1 MLNRENKT
9 AITRKGMVSNRLN
22 KFSIRKYTVG
32 TASILVGTT
41 LIFGLGNQEAKA
53 AESTNKELNEATTS
67 ASDNQS
73 SGKVDMQQLNQED
86 NTKNDNQKE
95 MVSSQGNETTSN
107 GNKSIEKESVQS
119 TTGNKVEVST
129 AKSDEQ
135 ASPKSTNEDLNTK
148 QTISNQEA
156 LQPDLQ
162 ENKSVVNAQPTN
174 EENKKVDA
182 KTESTTL
189 NVKSDAIKSNA
200 ETLVDNNSNSNNEN
214 NADIILPKSTAP
226 KRLNTRMRMAAI
238 QPNSTDSKNVN
249 DLITSNTTLTV
260 VDADNSKTIVPA
272 QDYLSLKSQITVDD
286 KVKSGDYFT
295 IKYSDTVQVYGLNP
309 EDIKNIGDIKD
320 PNNGE
325 TIATAKHDTANNLIT
340 YTFTDYVDRFNS
352 VKMGINY
359 SIYMDADTIP
369 VDKKDVPFSVTIGN
383 QITTTT
389 ADITYPAYKE
399 ADNNSIGSAFTE
411 TVSHVGNVED
421 PGYYNQVV
429 YVNPM
434 DKDLKGAKLKVE
446 AYHPKYPTN
455 IGQINQNVTNIKIYR
470 VPEGYTLNKGYDVN
484 TNDLVDVTDEFK
496 NKMTYGSNQSV
507 NLDFGDITSAYV
519 VMVNTKF
526 QYTNSESPTLV
537 QMATLS
543 STGNKSVSTGNALGF
558 TNNQSGG
565 AGQEVY
571 KIGNYVWEDTNKN
584 GVQELGEKGVGNVTV
599 TVFDNNTNTKVGEAV
614 TKEDGSYLI
623 PNLPNGDYRVEFSNL
638 PKGYEV
644 TPSKQGNN
652 EELDSNGLSSVIT
665 VNGKDNL
672 SADLGIYKPKYNLG
686 DYVWEDTNK
695 NGIQDQDEKGI
706 SGVTVT
712 LKDEN
717 GNVLKTVTT
726 DADGKYKFTDLDN
739 GNYKVEFTT
748 PEGYTPTTVTSGSDI
763 EKDSNGL
770 TTTGVINGAD
780 NMTLD
785 SGFYKTP
792 KYNLGNYVWEDTNKD
807 GKQDSTEKGISGVTV
822 TLKNENG
829 EVLQTTK
836 TDKDGKYQ
844 FTGLENGTYKVEFE
858 TPSGYTPTQV
868 GSGTDEGIDSNGT
881 STTGV
886 IKDKDN
892 DTIDS
897 GFYKPTYNLGDY
909 VWEDTNKN
917 GVQDKDE
924 KGISGVTVTLKD
936 ENDKVLKTVTTDENG
951 KYQFTDLNNGTYKVE
966 FETPSGYT
974 PTSVTSGNDTE
985 KDSNGLTTTGV
996 IKDADNMTLDSGF
1009 YKTPKY
1015 SLGDYVWYDSNK
1027 DGKQDSTEKG
1037 IKDVKVTL
1045 LNEKGEVIGTTK
1057 TDENGKY
1064 RFDNLDSGKYKVIF
1078 EKSAGYLP
1086 TKVNGTTDGEKD
1098 SNGSSVTVKI
1108 NGKDDMSL
1116 DTGFYKEPKYNLGD
1130 YVWEDTNKDG
1140 IQDANEPGIKDVKV
1154 TLKDSTGK
1162 VIGTTTTDASGKYKF
1177 TDLDNGNYTVEF
1189 ETPAGYTPTVKNT
1202 TAEDKDSNGLTT
1214 TGVIKDADNMTLDS
1228 GFYKTPKYS
1237 LGDYVW
1243 YDSNKDG

>member
-73 SGKVDMQQLNQED
+73 SDKVDMQQLNQED

-162 ENKSVVNAQPTN
+162 ENKSVVNVQPTN

-189 NVKSDAIKSNA
+189 NVKSDAIKSND

-226 KRLNTRMRMAAI
+226 KRLNTRMRIAAV
-238 QPNSTDSKNVN
+238 QPSSTEAKNVN

-260 VDADNSKTIVPA
+260 VDADKNNKIVPA
-272 QDYLSLKSQITVDD
+272 QDYLALKSQITVDD

-352 VKMGINY
+352 VQMGINY

-369 VDKKDVPFSVTIGN
+369 VSKNDVEFNVTIGN
-383 QITTTT
+383 TTTKTT
-389 ADITYPAYKE
+389 ANIQYPDYVSR
-399 ADNNSIGSAFTE
+399 DNNSIGSAFTE
-411 TVSHVGNVED
+411 TVSHAGNAED
-421 PGYYNQVV
+421 PGYYIQTV
-429 YVNPM
+429 YVNPSE
-434 DKDLKGAKLKVE
+434 KSLTNAKLKVE
-446 AYHPKYPTN
+446 AYHKDYPDN
-455 IGQINQNVTNIKIYR
+455 VGQINKNVTKIKIYQAPKDY
-470 VPEGYTLNKGYDVN
+470 VLNKGYDVN
-484 TNDLVDVTDEFK
+484 TNQLIDVTEQFK
-496 NKMTYGSNQSV
+496 DKITYGTNDSV
-507 NLDFGDITSAYV
+507 NVDFGSINNSYV
-519 VMVNTKF
+519 VMVDTKF
-526 QYTNSESPTLV
+526 EYTTSESPTLV
-537 QMATLS
+537 QMATLTS
-543 STGNKSVSTGNALGF
+543 DGNRSVSTGNALGF

-584 GVQELGEKGVGNVTV
+584 GIQELGEVGVKGVTV
-599 TVFDNNTNTKVGEAV
+599 VAYDNKTNKEVGRTITDE
-614 TKEDGSYLI
+614 KGGYLI

-638 PKGYEV
+638 PQGYEV

-652 EELDSNGLSSVIT
+652 EELDSNGVSSVIT

-712 LKDEN
+712 LKDES

-1078 EKSAGYLP
+1078 EK
-1086 TKVNGTTDGEKD
+1086 
-1098 SNGSSVTVKI
+1098 
-1108 NGKDDMSL
+1108 
-1116 DTGFYKEPKYNLGD
+1116 
-1130 YVWEDTNKDG
+1130 
-1140 IQDANEPGIKDVKV
+1140 
-1154 TLKDSTGK
+1154 
-1162 VIGTTTTDASGKYKF
+1162 
-1177 TDLDNGNYTVEF
+1177 
-1189 ETPAGYTPTVKNT
+1189 PAG
-1202 TAEDKDSNGLTT
+1202 LTQ
-1214 TGVIKDADNMTLDS
+1214 
-1228 GFYKTPKYS
+1228 
-1237 LGDYVW
+1237 
-1243 YDSNKDG
+1243 

>member
-73 SGKVDMQQLNQED
+73 SDKVDMQQLNQED

-226 KRLNTRMRMAAI
+226 KRLNTRMRIAAV
-238 QPNSTDSKNVN
+238 QPSSTEAKNVN

-260 VDADNSKTIVPA
+260 VDADKNNKIVPA
-272 QDYLSLKSQITVDD
+272 QDYLELKSQIKVDD

-352 VKMGINY
+352 VQMGINY

-369 VDKKDVPFSVTIGN
+369 VSKNDVEFNVTIGN
-383 QITTTT
+383 TTTKTT
-389 ADITYPAYKE
+389 ANIQYPDYVVNEK
-399 ADNNSIGSAFTE
+399 NSIGSAFTE
-411 TVSHVGNVED
+411 TVSHVGNKEN
-421 PGYYNQVV
+421 PGYYKQTI
-429 YVNPM
+429 YINPSENS
-434 DKDLKGAKLKVE
+434 LTNAKLKVQ
-446 AYHPKYPTN
+446 AYHSSYPNN
-455 IGQINQNVTNIKIYR
+455 IGQINKEVTDIKIYQ
-470 VPEGYTLNKGYDVN
+470 VPKGYTLNKGYDVN
-484 TNDLVDVTDEFK
+484 TKELTDVTNQYLQK
-496 NKMTYGSNQSV
+496 ITYGDNNSAV
-507 NLDFGDITSAYV
+507 IDFGNADSAYV

-526 QYTNSESPTLV
+526 QYTTSESPTLV
-537 QMATLS
+537 QMVTLS
-543 STGNKSVSTGNALGF
+543 SDNSKSASMGNALGF

-1078 EKSAGYLP
+1078 EKPAGL
-1086 TKVNGTTDGEKD
+1086 TQTGTNTTEDDKDADGGEVDVTITDH
-1098 SNGSSVTVKI
+1098 
-1108 NGKDDMSL
+1108 DD
-1116 DTGFYKEPKYNLGD
+1116 
-1130 YVWEDTNKDG
+1130 
-1140 IQDANEPGIKDVKV
+1140 
-1154 TLKDSTGK
+1154 
-1162 VIGTTTTDASGKYKF
+1162 F
-1177 TDLDNGNYTVEF
+1177 TLDNGYF
-1189 ETPAGYTPTVKNT
+1189 E
-1202 TAEDKDSNGLTT
+1202 EDTS
-1214 TGVIKDADNMTLDS
+1214 
-1228 GFYKTPKYS
+1228 
-1237 LGDYVW
+1237 
-1243 YDSNKDG
+1243 

>member
-73 SGKVDMQQLNQED
+73 SDKVDMQQLNQED

-107 GNKSIEKESVQS
+107 GNKLIEKESVQS

-162 ENKSVVNAQPTN
+162 ENKSVVNVQPTN

-249 DLITSNTTLTV
+249 NLITSTTTLTV
-260 VDADNSKTIVPA
+260 VDADKNNKIVPA
-272 QDYLSLKSQITVDD
+272 QDYLTLKSQIKVDD

-352 VKMGINY
+352 VQMGINY

-369 VDKKDVPFSVTIGN
+369 VSKNDVEFNVTIGN
-383 QITTTT
+383 TTTKTT
-389 ADITYPAYKE
+389 ANIQYPDYVSR
-399 ADNNSIGSAFTE
+399 DNNSIGSAFTE
-411 TVSHVGNVED
+411 TVSHAGNAED
-421 PGYYNQVV
+421 PGYYIQTV
-429 YVNPM
+429 YVNPSE
-434 DKDLKGAKLKVE
+434 KTLTNAKLKVE
-446 AYHPKYPTN
+446 AYHKDYPDN
-455 IGQINQNVTNIKIYR
+455 VGQINKNVTKIKIYQAPKDY
-470 VPEGYTLNKGYDVN
+470 VLNKGYDVN
-484 TNDLVDVTDEFK
+484 TNQLIDVTEQFK
-496 NKMTYGSNQSV
+496 DKITYGTNDSV
-507 NLDFGDITSAYV
+507 NVDFGSINNSYV
-519 VMVNTKF
+519 VMVDTKF
-526 QYTNSESPTLV
+526 EFTTSESPTLV
-537 QMATLS
+537 QMATLTS
-543 STGNKSVSTGNALGF
+543 DGNRSVSTGNALGF

-748 PEGYTPTTVTSGSDI
+748 PEGYTPNTVTSGSDI

-1045 LNEKGEVIGTTK
+1045 LNEKGEVIGT
-1057 TDENGKY
+1057 
-1064 RFDNLDSGKYKVIF
+1064 
-1078 EKSAGYLP
+1078 
-1086 TKVNGTTDGEKD
+1086 
-1098 SNGSSVTVKI
+1098 
-1108 NGKDDMSL
+1108 
-1116 DTGFYKEPKYNLGD
+1116 
-1130 YVWEDTNKDG
+1130 
-1140 IQDANEPGIKDVKV
+1140 
-1154 TLKDSTGK
+1154 
-1162 VIGTTTTDASGKYKF
+1162 
-1177 TDLDNGNYTVEF
+1177 
-1189 ETPAGYTPTVKNT
+1189 
-1202 TAEDKDSNGLTT
+1202 
-1214 TGVIKDADNMTLDS
+1214 
-1228 GFYKTPKYS
+1228 
-1237 LGDYVW
+1237 
-1243 YDSNKDG
+1243 

>member
-73 SGKVDMQQLNQED
+73 SDKVDMQQLNQEV

-119 TTGNKVEVST
+119 ITGNKVEVST

-162 ENKSVVNAQPTN
+162 ENKSVVNVQPTN

-189 NVKSDAIKSNA
+189 NVKSDAIKSSA
-200 ETLVDNNSNSNNEN
+200 ETLVDNNGNSNNEN

-238 QPNSTDSKNVN
+238 QPTSTDSKNVN

-260 VDADNSKTIVPA
+260 VDADKNNKIVPA
-272 QDYLSLKSQITVDD
+272 QDYLALKSQMTVDD

-325 TIATAKHDTANNLIT
+325 TIATAKHDTVNNLIT

-352 VKMGINY
+352 VQMGINY

-369 VDKKDVPFSVTIGN
+369 VSKNDVEFNVTIGN
-383 QITTTT
+383 TTTKTT
-389 ADITYPAYKE
+389 ANIQYSDYVVNEK
-399 ADNNSIGSAFTE
+399 NSIGSAFTE
-411 TVSHVGNVED
+411 TVSHVGNKEN
-421 PGYYNQVV
+421 PGYYKQTI
-429 YVNPM
+429 YVNPSENS
-434 DKDLKGAKLKVE
+434 LTNAKLKVQ
-446 AYHPKYPTN
+446 AYHSSYPNN
-455 IGQINQNVTNIKIYR
+455 IGQINKEVTDIKIYQ
-470 VPEGYTLNKGYDVN
+470 VPKGYTLNKGYDVN
-484 TNDLVDVTDEFK
+484 TKELTDVTNQYLQK
-496 NKMTYGSNQSV
+496 ITYGDNNSAV
-507 NLDFGDITSAYV
+507 IDFGNADSAYV

-526 QYTNSESPTLV
+526 QYTTSESPTLV
-537 QMATLS
+537 QMVTLS
-543 STGNKSVSTGNALGF
+543 SDNSKSASMGNALGF

-638 PKGYEV
+638 PQGYEV

-652 EELDSNGLSSVIT
+652 EELDSNGVSSVIT

-712 LKDEN
+712 LKDES

-739 GNYKVEFTT
+739 GNYKVEFIT

-858 TPSGYTPTQV
+858 TPAGYTPTQV

-936 ENDKVLKTVTTDENG
+936 ENDKVLQTVTTDENG
-951 KYQFTDLNNGTYKVE
+951 KYQFTDLKNGTYKVE

-1037 IKDVKVTL
+1037 IKDVTVTL

-1078 EKSAGYLP
+1078 EK
-1086 TKVNGTTDGEKD
+1086 
-1098 SNGSSVTVKI
+1098 
-1108 NGKDDMSL
+1108 
-1116 DTGFYKEPKYNLGD
+1116 
-1130 YVWEDTNKDG
+1130 
-1140 IQDANEPGIKDVKV
+1140 
-1154 TLKDSTGK
+1154 
-1162 VIGTTTTDASGKYKF
+1162 
-1177 TDLDNGNYTVEF
+1177 
-1189 ETPAGYTPTVKNT
+1189 PAGLTQTGTNT
-1202 TAEDKDSNGLTT
+1202 TEDD
-1214 TGVIKDADNMTLDS
+1214 KDADGGEVDVT
-1228 GFYKTPKYS
+1228 
-1237 LGDYVW
+1237 
-1243 YDSNKDG
+1243 

>member
-73 SGKVDMQQLNQED
+73 SDKVDMQQLNQED

-107 GNKSIEKESVQS
+107 GNKLIEKESVQS

-162 ENKSVVNAQPTN
+162 ENKSVVNVQPTN

-189 NVKSDAIKSNA
+189 NVKSDAIKSND

-226 KRLNTRMRMAAI
+226 KRLNTRMRIAAV
-238 QPNSTDSKNVN
+238 QPSSTEAKNVN

-260 VDADNSKTIVPA
+260 VDADKNNKIVPA

-352 VKMGINY
+352 VQMGINY

-369 VDKKDVPFSVTIGN
+369 VSKNDVEFNVTIGN
-383 QITTTT
+383 TTTKTT
-389 ADITYPAYKE
+389 ANIQYPDYVVNEK
-399 ADNNSIGSAFTE
+399 NSIGSAFTE
-411 TVSHVGNVED
+411 TVSHVGNKEN
-421 PGYYNQVV
+421 PGYYKQTIC
-429 YVNPM
+429 VNPSENS
-434 DKDLKGAKLKVE
+434 LTNAKLKVQ
-446 AYHPKYPTN
+446 AYHSSYPNN
-455 IGQINQNVTNIKIYR
+455 IGQINKDVTDIKIYQ
-470 VPEGYTLNKGYDVN
+470 VPKGYTLNKGYDVN
-484 TNDLVDVTDEFK
+484 TKELTDVTNQYLQK
-496 NKMTYGSNQSV
+496 ITYGDNNSAV
-507 NLDFGDITSAYV
+507 IDFGNADSAYV
-519 VMVNTKF
+519 VIVNTKF

-1064 RFDNLDSGKYKVIF
+1064 CFDNLDSGK
-1078 EKSAGYLP
+1078 
-1086 TKVNGTTDGEKD
+1086 
-1098 SNGSSVTVKI
+1098 
-1108 NGKDDMSL
+1108 
-1116 DTGFYKEPKYNLGD
+1116 
-1130 YVWEDTNKDG
+1130 
-1140 IQDANEPGIKDVKV
+1140 
-1154 TLKDSTGK
+1154 
-1162 VIGTTTTDASGKYKF
+1162 
-1177 TDLDNGNYTVEF
+1177 
-1189 ETPAGYTPTVKNT
+1189 
-1202 TAEDKDSNGLTT
+1202 
-1214 TGVIKDADNMTLDS
+1214 
-1228 GFYKTPKYS
+1228 
-1237 LGDYVW
+1237 
-1243 YDSNKDG
+1243 

>member
-9 AITRKGMVSNRLN
+9 AMTRKGMVSNRLN

-53 AESTNKELNEATTS
+53 AESTNKELNETTTS

-73 SGKVDMQQLNQED
+73 NSKVDNQQLNQED

-95 MVSSQGNETTSN
+95 MESSQGTETTSN
-107 GNKSIEKESVQS
+107 DNKALSLENGSVQS

-135 ASPKSTNEDLNTK
+135 APPKSTNEDLNTK

-162 ENKSVVNAQPTN
+162 ENKSVVNVQPTN

-748 PEGYTPTTVTSGSDI
+748 PEGYTPTTATSGSDI

-1078 EKSAGYLP
+1078 EKPAGL
-1086 TKVNGTTDGEKD
+1086 TQTGTNTTEDDKDADGGEVDVTITDH
-1098 SNGSSVTVKI
+1098 
-1108 NGKDDMSL
+1108 DD
-1116 DTGFYKEPKYNLGD
+1116 
-1130 YVWEDTNKDG
+1130 
-1140 IQDANEPGIKDVKV
+1140 
-1154 TLKDSTGK
+1154 
-1162 VIGTTTTDASGKYKF
+1162 F
-1177 TDLDNGNYTVEF
+1177 TLDNGYYEE
-1189 ETPAGYTPTVKNT
+1189 ET
-1202 TAEDKDSNGLTT
+1202 S
-1214 TGVIKDADNMTLDS
+1214 
-1228 GFYKTPKYS
+1228 
-1237 LGDYVW
+1237 
-1243 YDSNKDG
+1243 

>member
-73 SGKVDMQQLNQED
+73 SDKVDMQQLNQED

-107 GNKSIEKESVQS
+107 GNKLIEKESVQS

-148 QTISNQEA
+148 QIISNQEA

-162 ENKSVVNAQPTN
+162 ENKSVVNVQPTN

-189 NVKSDAIKSNA
+189 NVKSDAIKSND

-226 KRLNTRMRMAAI
+226 KRLNTRMRIAAV
-238 QPNSTDSKNVN
+238 QPSSTEAKNVN

-260 VDADNSKTIVPA
+260 VDADKNNKIVPA

-352 VKMGINY
+352 VQMGINY

-369 VDKKDVPFSVTIGN
+369 VSKNDVEFNVTIGN
-383 QITTTT
+383 TTTKTT
-389 ADITYPAYKE
+389 ANIQYPDYVVNEK
-399 ADNNSIGSAFTE
+399 NSIGSAFTE
-411 TVSHVGNVED
+411 TVSHVGNKEN
-421 PGYYNQVV
+421 PGYYKQTI
-429 YVNPM
+429 YVNPSENS
-434 DKDLKGAKLKVE
+434 LTNAKLKVQ
-446 AYHPKYPTN
+446 AYHSSYPNN
-455 IGQINQNVTNIKIYR
+455 IGQINKDVTDIKIYQ
-470 VPEGYTLNKGYDVN
+470 VPKGYTLNKGYDVN
-484 TNDLVDVTDEFK
+484 TKELTDVTNQYLQK
-496 NKMTYGSNQSV
+496 ITYGDNNSAV
-507 NLDFGDITSAYV
+507 IDFGNADSAYV

-1009 YKTPKY
+1009 YK
-1015 SLGDYVWYDSNK
+1015 
-1027 DGKQDSTEKG
+1027 
-1037 IKDVKVTL
+1037 
-1045 LNEKGEVIGTTK
+1045 
-1057 TDENGKY
+1057 
-1064 RFDNLDSGKYKVIF
+1064 
-1078 EKSAGYLP
+1078 
-1086 TKVNGTTDGEKD
+1086 
-1098 SNGSSVTVKI
+1098 
-1108 NGKDDMSL
+1108 
-1116 DTGFYKEPKYNLGD
+1116 
-1130 YVWEDTNKDG
+1130 
-1140 IQDANEPGIKDVKV
+1140 
-1154 TLKDSTGK
+1154 
-1162 VIGTTTTDASGKYKF
+1162 
-1177 TDLDNGNYTVEF
+1177 
-1189 ETPAGYTPTVKNT
+1189 
-1202 TAEDKDSNGLTT
+1202 
-1214 TGVIKDADNMTLDS
+1214 
-1228 GFYKTPKYS
+1228 
-1237 LGDYVW
+1237 
-1243 YDSNKDG
+1243 

>member
-73 SGKVDMQQLNQED
+73 SDKVDMQQLNQED

-162 ENKSVVNAQPTN
+162 ENKSVVNVQPTN

-226 KRLNTRMRMAAI
+226 KRLNTRMRIAAV
-238 QPNSTDSKNVN
+238 QPSSTEAKNVN

-260 VDADNSKTIVPA
+260 VDADKNNKIVPA

-352 VKMGINY
+352 VQMGINY

-369 VDKKDVPFSVTIGN
+369 VSKNDVEFNVTIGN
-383 QITTTT
+383 TTTKTT
-389 ADITYPAYKE
+389 ANIQYPDYVVNEK
-399 ADNNSIGSAFTE
+399 NSIGSAFTE
-411 TVSHVGNVED
+411 TVSHVGNKEN
-421 PGYYNQVV
+421 PGYYKQTI
-429 YVNPM
+429 YVNPSENS
-434 DKDLKGAKLKVE
+434 LTNAKLKVQ
-446 AYHPKYPTN
+446 AYHSSYPNN
-455 IGQINQNVTNIKIYR
+455 IGQINKDVTDIKIYQ
-470 VPEGYTLNKGYDVN
+470 VPKGYTLNKGYDVN
-484 TNDLVDVTDEFK
+484 TKELTDVTNQYLQK
-496 NKMTYGSNQSV
+496 ITYGDNNSAV
-507 NLDFGDITSAYV
+507 IDFGNADSAYV

-526 QYTNSESPTLV
+526 QYTTSESPTLV
-537 QMATLS
+537 QMVTLS
-543 STGNKSVSTGNALGF
+543 SDNSKSASMGNALGF

-584 GVQELGEKGVGNVTV
+584 GIQELGEVGVKGVTV
-599 TVFDNNTNTKVGEAV
+599 VAYDNKTNKEVGRTITDE
-614 TKEDGSYLI
+614 KGGYLI

-807 GKQDSTEKGISGVTV
+807 GKQDSTEKGISSVTV

-1078 EKSAGYLP
+1078 EK
-1086 TKVNGTTDGEKD
+1086 
-1098 SNGSSVTVKI
+1098 
-1108 NGKDDMSL
+1108 
-1116 DTGFYKEPKYNLGD
+1116 
-1130 YVWEDTNKDG
+1130 
-1140 IQDANEPGIKDVKV
+1140 
-1154 TLKDSTGK
+1154 
-1162 VIGTTTTDASGKYKF
+1162 
-1177 TDLDNGNYTVEF
+1177 
-1189 ETPAGYTPTVKNT
+1189 PAGLTQTGTNT
-1202 TAEDKDSNGLTT
+1202 TEDD
-1214 TGVIKDADNMTLDS
+1214 KDAD
-1228 GFYKTPKYS
+1228 
-1237 LGDYVW
+1237 
-1243 YDSNKDG
+1243 

>member
-9 AITRKGMVSNRLN
+9 AMTRKGMVSNRLN

-41 LIFGLGNQEAKA
+41 LIFGIGSQEAKA
-53 AESTNKELNEATTS
+53 AEVTNKEMKEDATS
-67 ASDNQS
+67 VNNDQVSK
-73 SGKVDMQQLNQED
+73 KVDTGQLNKDGNTSKVDTEQLNDENINKVANQKEVTRVENSVASEKNNNSQPSENGKLQTSDVKKTEDNNATSDDQVTTTVNSQQLNTD
-86 NTKNDNQKE
+86 N
-95 MVSSQGNETTSN
+95 TTSN
-107 GNKSIEKESVQS
+107 ATMSAAPINVSKDDLKINSE
-119 TTGNKVEVST
+119 EVRNVGE
-129 AKSDEQ
+129 KSD
-135 ASPKSTNEDLNTK
+135 NT
-148 QTISNQEA
+148 
-156 LQPDLQ
+156 D
-162 ENKSVVNAQPTN
+162 NAN
-174 EENKKVDA
+174 G
-182 KTESTTL
+182 
-189 NVKSDAIKSNA
+189 SDVIM
-200 ETLVDNNSNSNNEN
+200 
-214 NADIILPKSTAP
+214 PKSTAP
-226 KRLNTRMRMAAI
+226 KRLNTRMRIAAV
-238 QPNSTDSKNVN
+238 QPSSTDSKNVN
-249 DLITSNTTLTV
+249 NLITSTTTLTV
-260 VDADNSKTIVPA
+260 VDADKNNKIVPA
-272 QDYLSLKSQITVDD
+272 QDYLALKSQIKVDD

-352 VKMGINY
+352 VQMGINY

-369 VDKKDVPFSVTIGN
+369 VSKNDVEFNVTIGN
-383 QITTTT
+383 DTTKTT
-389 ADITYPAYKE
+389 ANIQYPDYVVNEK
-399 ADNNSIGSAFTE
+399 NSIGSAFTE
-411 TVSHVGNVED
+411 TVSHVGNKEN
-421 PGYYNQVV
+421 PGYYKQTI
-429 YVNPM
+429 YVNPSENS
-434 DKDLKGAKLKVE
+434 LTNAKLKVQ
-446 AYHPKYPTN
+446 AYHSSYPNN
-455 IGQINQNVTNIKIYR
+455 IGQINKEVTDIKIYQ
-470 VPEGYTLNKGYDVN
+470 VPKGYTLNKGYDVN
-484 TNDLVDVTDEFK
+484 TKELTDVTNQYLQK
-496 NKMTYGSNQSV
+496 ITYGDNNSAV
-507 NLDFGDITSAYV
+507 IDFGNADSAYV

-526 QYTNSESPTLV
+526 QYTTSESPTLV
-537 QMATLS
+537 QMVTLS
-543 STGNKSVSTGNALGF
+543 SDNSKSASMGNALGF

-638 PKGYEV
+638 PQGYEV

-652 EELDSNGLSSVIT
+652 EELDSNGVSSVIT

-785 SGFYKTP
+785 SGFYKIP

-858 TPSGYTPTQV
+858 TPLGYTPTQV

-1078 EKSAGYLP
+1078 EK
-1086 TKVNGTTDGEKD
+1086 
-1098 SNGSSVTVKI
+1098 
-1108 NGKDDMSL
+1108 
-1116 DTGFYKEPKYNLGD
+1116 
-1130 YVWEDTNKDG
+1130 
-1140 IQDANEPGIKDVKV
+1140 
-1154 TLKDSTGK
+1154 
-1162 VIGTTTTDASGKYKF
+1162 
-1177 TDLDNGNYTVEF
+1177 
-1189 ETPAGYTPTVKNT
+1189 PAGLTQTGTNT
-1202 TAEDKDSNGLTT
+1202 TEDDKD
-1214 TGVIKDADNMTLDS
+1214 A
-1228 GFYKTPKYS
+1228 
-1237 LGDYVW
+1237 
-1243 YDSNKDG
+1243 

>member
-9 AITRKGMVSNRLN
+9 AMTRKGMVSNRLN

-41 LIFGLGNQEAKA
+41 LIFGIGSQEAKA
-53 AESTNKELNEATTS
+53 AEVTNKEMKEDATS
-67 ASDNQS
+67 VNNDQVSK
-73 SGKVDMQQLNQED
+73 KVDTGQLNKDGNTSKVDTEQLNDENINKVANQKEVTRVENSVASEKNNNSQPSENGKLQTSDVKKTEDNNATSDDQVTTTVNSQQLNTD
-86 NTKNDNQKE
+86 N
-95 MVSSQGNETTSN
+95 TTSN
-107 GNKSIEKESVQS
+107 ATMSAAPINVSKDDLKINSE
-119 TTGNKVEVST
+119 EVRNVGE
-129 AKSDEQ
+129 KSD
-135 ASPKSTNEDLNTK
+135 NT
-148 QTISNQEA
+148 
-156 LQPDLQ
+156 D
-162 ENKSVVNAQPTN
+162 NAN
-174 EENKKVDA
+174 G
-182 KTESTTL
+182 
-189 NVKSDAIKSNA
+189 SDVIM
-200 ETLVDNNSNSNNEN
+200 
-214 NADIILPKSTAP
+214 PKSTAP
-226 KRLNTRMRMAAI
+226 KRLNTRMRIAAV
-238 QPNSTDSKNVN
+238 QPSSTDSKNVN
-249 DLITSNTTLTV
+249 NLITSTTTLTV
-260 VDADNSKTIVPA
+260 VDADKNNKIVPA
-272 QDYLSLKSQITVDD
+272 QDYLALKSQIKVDD

-352 VKMGINY
+352 VQMGINY

-369 VDKKDVPFSVTIGN
+369 VSKNDVEFNVTIGN
-383 QITTTT
+383 DTTKTT
-389 ADITYPAYKE
+389 ANIQYPDYVVNEK
-399 ADNNSIGSAFTE
+399 NSIGSAFTE
-411 TVSHVGNVED
+411 TVSHVGNKEN
-421 PGYYNQVV
+421 PGYYKQTI
-429 YVNPM
+429 YVNPSENS
-434 DKDLKGAKLKVE
+434 LTNAKLKVQ
-446 AYHPKYPTN
+446 AYHSSYPNN
-455 IGQINQNVTNIKIYR
+455 IGQINKEVTDIKIYQ
-470 VPEGYTLNKGYDVN
+470 VPKGYTLNKGYDVN
-484 TNDLVDVTDEFK
+484 TKELTDVTNQYLQK
-496 NKMTYGSNQSV
+496 ITYGDNNSAV
-507 NLDFGDITSAYV
+507 IDFGNADSAYV

-526 QYTNSESPTLV
+526 QYTTSESPTLV
-537 QMATLS
+537 QMVTLS
-543 STGNKSVSTGNALGF
+543 SDNSKSASMGNALGF

-638 PKGYEV
+638 PQGYEV

-652 EELDSNGLSSVIT
+652 EELDSNGVSSVIT

-858 TPSGYTPTQV
+858 TPLGYTPTQV

-1078 EKSAGYLP
+1078 EK
-1086 TKVNGTTDGEKD
+1086 
-1098 SNGSSVTVKI
+1098 
-1108 NGKDDMSL
+1108 
-1116 DTGFYKEPKYNLGD
+1116 
-1130 YVWEDTNKDG
+1130 
-1140 IQDANEPGIKDVKV
+1140 
-1154 TLKDSTGK
+1154 
-1162 VIGTTTTDASGKYKF
+1162 
-1177 TDLDNGNYTVEF
+1177 
-1189 ETPAGYTPTVKNT
+1189 PAGLTQTGTNT
-1202 TAEDKDSNGLTT
+1202 TEDD
-1214 TGVIKDADNMTLDS
+1214 KDADGGEVDVTITDH
-1228 GFYKTPKYS
+1228 
-1237 LGDYVW
+1237 
-1243 YDSNKDG
+1243 

>member
-73 SGKVDMQQLNQED
+73 SDKVDMQQLNQED

-107 GNKSIEKESVQS
+107 GNKLIEKESVQS

-135 ASPKSTNEDLNTK
+135 ASPKSTNEDLNIK

-162 ENKSVVNAQPTN
+162 ENKSVVNVQPTN

-249 DLITSNTTLTV
+249 NLITSTTTLTV
-260 VDADNSKTIVPA
+260 VDADKNNKIVPA
-272 QDYLSLKSQITVDD
+272 QDYLTLKSQIKVDD

-352 VKMGINY
+352 VQMGINY

-369 VDKKDVPFSVTIGN
+369 VSKNDVEFNVTIGN
-383 QITTTT
+383 TTTKTT
-389 ADITYPAYKE
+389 ANIQYPDYVSR
-399 ADNNSIGSAFTE
+399 DNNSIGSAFTE
-411 TVSHVGNVED
+411 TVSHAGNAED
-421 PGYYNQVV
+421 PGHYIQTV
-429 YVNPM
+429 YVNPSE
-434 DKDLKGAKLKVE
+434 KTLTNAKLKVE
-446 AYHPKYPTN
+446 AYHKDYPDN
-455 IGQINQNVTNIKIYR
+455 VGQINKNVTKIKIYQAPKDY
-470 VPEGYTLNKGYDVN
+470 VLNKGYDVN
-484 TNDLVDVTDEFK
+484 TNQLIDVTEQFK
-496 NKMTYGSNQSV
+496 DKITYGTNDSV
-507 NLDFGDITSAYV
+507 NVDFGSINNSYV
-519 VMVNTKF
+519 VMVDTKF
-526 QYTNSESPTLV
+526 EFTTSESPTLV
-537 QMATLS
+537 QMATLTS
-543 STGNKSVSTGNALGF
+543 DGNRSVSTGNALGF

-1078 EKSAGYLP
+1078 EK
-1086 TKVNGTTDGEKD
+1086 
-1098 SNGSSVTVKI
+1098 
-1108 NGKDDMSL
+1108 
-1116 DTGFYKEPKYNLGD
+1116 
-1130 YVWEDTNKDG
+1130 
-1140 IQDANEPGIKDVKV
+1140 
-1154 TLKDSTGK
+1154 
-1162 VIGTTTTDASGKYKF
+1162 
-1177 TDLDNGNYTVEF
+1177 
-1189 ETPAGYTPTVKNT
+1189 PAGLTQTGTNT
-1202 TAEDKDSNGLTT
+1202 TEDD
-1214 TGVIKDADNMTLDS
+1214 KDADGGEVDVTITDH
-1228 GFYKTPKYS
+1228 
-1237 LGDYVW
+1237 D
-1243 YDSNKDG
+1243 

>member
-383 QITTTT
+383 QTTTTT

-739 GNYKVEFTT
+739 GNYKVVFTT

-1078 EKSAGYLP
+1078 EK
-1086 TKVNGTTDGEKD
+1086 
-1098 SNGSSVTVKI
+1098 
-1108 NGKDDMSL
+1108 
-1116 DTGFYKEPKYNLGD
+1116 
-1130 YVWEDTNKDG
+1130 
-1140 IQDANEPGIKDVKV
+1140 
-1154 TLKDSTGK
+1154 
-1162 VIGTTTTDASGKYKF
+1162 
-1177 TDLDNGNYTVEF
+1177 
-1189 ETPAGYTPTVKNT
+1189 PAG
-1202 TAEDKDSNGLTT
+1202 
-1214 TGVIKDADNMTLDS
+1214 
-1228 GFYKTPKYS
+1228 
-1237 LGDYVW
+1237 
-1243 YDSNKDG
+1243 

>member
-73 SGKVDMQQLNQED
+73 SDKVDMQQLNQED

-107 GNKSIEKESVQS
+107 GNKLIEKESVQS

-162 ENKSVVNAQPTN
+162 ENKSVVNVQPTN

-189 NVKSDAIKSNA
+189 NVKSDAIKSND

-226 KRLNTRMRMAAI
+226 KRLNTRMRIAAV
-238 QPNSTDSKNVN
+238 QPSSTEAKNVN

-260 VDADNSKTIVPA
+260 VDADKNNKIVPA

-352 VKMGINY
+352 VQMGINY

-369 VDKKDVPFSVTIGN
+369 VSKNDVEFNVTIGN
-383 QITTTT
+383 TTTKTT
-389 ADITYPAYKE
+389 ANIQYPDYVVNEK
-399 ADNNSIGSAFTE
+399 NSIGSAFTE
-411 TVSHVGNVED
+411 TVSHVGNKEN
-421 PGYYNQVV
+421 PGYYKQTI
-429 YVNPM
+429 YVNPSENS
-434 DKDLKGAKLKVE
+434 LTNAKLKVQ
-446 AYHPKYPTN
+446 AYHSSYPNN
-455 IGQINQNVTNIKIYR
+455 IGQINKDVTDIKIYQD
-470 VPEGYTLNKGYDVN
+470 PKGYTLNKGYDVN
-484 TNDLVDVTDEFK
+484 TKELTDVTNQYLQK
-496 NKMTYGSNQSV
+496 ITYGDNNSAV
-507 NLDFGDITSAYV
+507 IDFGNADSAYV

-1064 RFDNLDSGKYKVIF
+1064 CFDNLDSGKYKVIF
-1078 EKSAGYLP
+1078 EKPAGL
-1086 TKVNGTTDGEKD
+1086 TQTGTNTTEDDKDADGGEVDVTITDH
-1098 SNGSSVTVKI
+1098 
-1108 NGKDDMSL
+1108 DD
-1116 DTGFYKEPKYNLGD
+1116 
-1130 YVWEDTNKDG
+1130 
-1140 IQDANEPGIKDVKV
+1140 
-1154 TLKDSTGK
+1154 
-1162 VIGTTTTDASGKYKF
+1162 F
-1177 TDLDNGNYTVEF
+1177 TLDNGYYEE
-1189 ETPAGYTPTVKNT
+1189 ETS
-1202 TAEDKDSNGLTT
+1202 DS
-1214 TGVIKDADNMTLDS
+1214 DS
-1228 GFYKTPKYS
+1228 
-1237 LGDYVW
+1237 
-1243 YDSNKDG
+1243 DSD

>member
-9 AITRKGMVSNRLN
+9 AMTRKGMVSNRLN

-41 LIFGLGNQEAKA
+41 LIFGIGSQEAKA
-53 AESTNKELNEATTS
+53 AEVTNKEMKEDATS
-67 ASDNQS
+67 VNNDQVSK
-73 SGKVDMQQLNQED
+73 KVDTGQLNKDGNTSKVDTGQLNKDGNTSKVDTEQLNDENINKVANQKEVTRVENSVASEKNNNSQPSENGKLQTSDVKKTEDNNATSDDQVTTTVNSQQLNTD
-86 NTKNDNQKE
+86 N
-95 MVSSQGNETTSN
+95 TTSN
-107 GNKSIEKESVQS
+107 ATMSAAPINVSKDDLKINSE
-119 TTGNKVEVST
+119 EVRNVGE
-129 AKSDEQ
+129 KSD
-135 ASPKSTNEDLNTK
+135 NT
-148 QTISNQEA
+148 
-156 LQPDLQ
+156 D
-162 ENKSVVNAQPTN
+162 NAN
-174 EENKKVDA
+174 G
-182 KTESTTL
+182 
-189 NVKSDAIKSNA
+189 SDVIM
-200 ETLVDNNSNSNNEN
+200 
-214 NADIILPKSTAP
+214 PKSTAP
-226 KRLNTRMRMAAI
+226 KRLNTRMRIAAV
-238 QPNSTDSKNVN
+238 QPSSTDSKNVN
-249 DLITSNTTLTV
+249 NLITSTTTLTV
-260 VDADNSKTIVPA
+260 VDADKNNKIVPA
-272 QDYLSLKSQITVDD
+272 QDYLALKSQIKVDD

-352 VKMGINY
+352 VQMGINY

-369 VDKKDVPFSVTIGN
+369 VSKNDVEFNVTIGN
-383 QITTTT
+383 DTTKTT
-389 ADITYPAYKE
+389 ANIQYPDYVVNEK
-399 ADNNSIGSAFTE
+399 NSIGSAFTE
-411 TVSHVGNVED
+411 TVSHVGNKEN
-421 PGYYNQVV
+421 PGYYKQTI
-429 YVNPM
+429 YVNPSENS
-434 DKDLKGAKLKVE
+434 LTNAKLKVQ
-446 AYHPKYPTN
+446 AYHSSYPNN
-455 IGQINQNVTNIKIYR
+455 IGQINKEVTDIKIYQ
-470 VPEGYTLNKGYDVN
+470 VPKGYTLNKGYDVN
-484 TNDLVDVTDEFK
+484 TKELTDVTNQYLQK
-496 NKMTYGSNQSV
+496 ITYGDNNSAV
-507 NLDFGDITSAYV
+507 IDFGNADSAYV

-526 QYTNSESPTLV
+526 QYTTSESPTLV
-537 QMATLS
+537 QMVTLS
-543 STGNKSVSTGNALGF
+543 SDNSKSASMGNALGF

-599 TVFDNNTNTKVGEAV
+599 FDNNTNTKVGEAV

-638 PKGYEV
+638 PQGYEV

-652 EELDSNGLSSVIT
+652 EELDSNGVSSVIT

-858 TPSGYTPTQV
+858 TPLGYTPTQV

-1078 EKSAGYLP
+1078 EK
-1086 TKVNGTTDGEKD
+1086 
-1098 SNGSSVTVKI
+1098 
-1108 NGKDDMSL
+1108 
-1116 DTGFYKEPKYNLGD
+1116 
-1130 YVWEDTNKDG
+1130 
-1140 IQDANEPGIKDVKV
+1140 
-1154 TLKDSTGK
+1154 
-1162 VIGTTTTDASGKYKF
+1162 
-1177 TDLDNGNYTVEF
+1177 
-1189 ETPAGYTPTVKNT
+1189 PAGLIQTGTNT
-1202 TAEDKDSNGLTT
+1202 TEDD
-1214 TGVIKDADNMTLDS
+1214 KDADGGEVDVTITDHDDFTIDNGYFEEDTSDS
-1228 GFYKTPKYS
+1228 
-1237 LGDYVW
+1237 
-1243 YDSNKDG
+1243 

>member
-73 SGKVDMQQLNQED
+73 SDKVDMQQLNQED

-107 GNKSIEKESVQS
+107 GNKLIEKESVQS

-162 ENKSVVNAQPTN
+162 ENKSVVNVQPTN

-249 DLITSNTTLTV
+249 NLITSTTTLTV
-260 VDADNSKTIVPA
+260 VDADKNNKIVPA
-272 QDYLSLKSQITVDD
+272 QDYLTLKSQIKVDD

-352 VKMGINY
+352 VQMGINY

-369 VDKKDVPFSVTIGN
+369 VSKNDVEFNVTIGN
-383 QITTTT
+383 TTTKTT
-389 ADITYPAYKE
+389 ANIQYPDYVSR
-399 ADNNSIGSAFTE
+399 DNNSIGSAFTE
-411 TVSHVGNVED
+411 TVSHAGNAED
-421 PGYYNQVV
+421 PGYYIQTV
-429 YVNPM
+429 YVNPSE
-434 DKDLKGAKLKVE
+434 KTLTNAKLKVE
-446 AYHPKYPTN
+446 AYHKDYPDN
-455 IGQINQNVTNIKIYR
+455 VGQINKNVTKIKIYQAPKDY
-470 VPEGYTLNKGYDVN
+470 VLNKGYDVN
-484 TNDLVDVTDEFK
+484 TNQLIDVTEQFK
-496 NKMTYGSNQSV
+496 DKITYGTNDSV
-507 NLDFGDITSAYV
+507 NVDFGSINNSYV
-519 VMVNTKF
+519 VMVDTKF
-526 QYTNSESPTLV
+526 EFTTSESPTLV
-537 QMATLS
+537 QMATLTS
-543 STGNKSVSTGNALGF
+543 DGNRSVSTGNALGF

-1078 EKSAGYLP
+1078 EK
-1086 TKVNGTTDGEKD
+1086 
-1098 SNGSSVTVKI
+1098 
-1108 NGKDDMSL
+1108 
-1116 DTGFYKEPKYNLGD
+1116 
-1130 YVWEDTNKDG
+1130 
-1140 IQDANEPGIKDVKV
+1140 
-1154 TLKDSTGK
+1154 
-1162 VIGTTTTDASGKYKF
+1162 
-1177 TDLDNGNYTVEF
+1177 
-1189 ETPAGYTPTVKNT
+1189 PAGLTQTGTNT
-1202 TAEDKDSNGLTT
+1202 TEDD
-1214 TGVIKDADNMTLDS
+1214 KDADGGEVDVTITDH
-1228 GFYKTPKYS
+1228 
-1237 LGDYVW
+1237 
-1243 YDSNKDG
+1243 

>member
-526 QYTNSESPTLV
+526 QYTNSESTTLV

-686 DYVWEDTNK
+686 D
-695 NGIQDQDEKGI
+695 
-706 SGVTVT
+706 
-712 LKDEN
+712 
-717 GNVLKTVTT
+717 
-726 DADGKYKFTDLDN
+726 
-739 GNYKVEFTT
+739 
-748 PEGYTPTTVTSGSDI
+748 
-763 EKDSNGL
+763 
-770 TTTGVINGAD
+770 
-780 NMTLD
+780 
-785 SGFYKTP
+785 
-792 KYNLGNYVWEDTNKD
+792 YVWEDTNKD

-1078 EKSAGYLP
+1078 EK
-1086 TKVNGTTDGEKD
+1086 
-1098 SNGSSVTVKI
+1098 
-1108 NGKDDMSL
+1108 
-1116 DTGFYKEPKYNLGD
+1116 
-1130 YVWEDTNKDG
+1130 
-1140 IQDANEPGIKDVKV
+1140 
-1154 TLKDSTGK
+1154 
-1162 VIGTTTTDASGKYKF
+1162 
-1177 TDLDNGNYTVEF
+1177 
-1189 ETPAGYTPTVKNT
+1189 PAG
-1202 TAEDKDSNGLTT
+1202 
-1214 TGVIKDADNMTLDS
+1214 
-1228 GFYKTPKYS
+1228 
-1237 LGDYVW
+1237 
-1243 YDSNKDG
+1243 

>member
-73 SGKVDMQQLNQED
+73 SDKVDMQQLNQED

-107 GNKSIEKESVQS
+107 GNKLIEKESVQS

-162 ENKSVVNAQPTN
+162 ENKSVVNVQPTN

-189 NVKSDAIKSNA
+189 NVKSDAIKSND

-226 KRLNTRMRMAAI
+226 KRLNTRMRIAAV
-238 QPNSTDSKNVN
+238 QPSSTEAKNVN

-260 VDADNSKTIVPA
+260 VDADKNNKIVPA

-352 VKMGINY
+352 VQMGINY

-369 VDKKDVPFSVTIGN
+369 VSKNDVEFNVTIGN
-383 QITTTT
+383 TTTKTT
-389 ADITYPAYKE
+389 ANIQYPDYVVNEK
-399 ADNNSIGSAFTE
+399 NSIGSAFTE
-411 TVSHVGNVED
+411 TVSHVGNKEN
-421 PGYYNQVV
+421 PGYYKQTI
-429 YVNPM
+429 YVNPSENS
-434 DKDLKGAKLKVE
+434 LTNAKLKVQ
-446 AYHPKYPTN
+446 AYHSSYPNN
-455 IGQINQNVTNIKIYR
+455 IGQINKDVTDIKIYQ
-470 VPEGYTLNKGYDVN
+470 VPKGYTLNKGYDVN
-484 TNDLVDVTDEFK
+484 TKELTDVTNQYLQK
-496 NKMTYGSNQSV
+496 ITYGDNNSAV
-507 NLDFGDITSAYV
+507 IDFGNADSAYV

-1045 LNEKGEVIGTTK
+1045 
-1057 TDENGKY
+1057 
-1064 RFDNLDSGKYKVIF
+1064 
-1078 EKSAGYLP
+1078 
-1086 TKVNGTTDGEKD
+1086 
-1098 SNGSSVTVKI
+1098 
-1108 NGKDDMSL
+1108 
-1116 DTGFYKEPKYNLGD
+1116 
-1130 YVWEDTNKDG
+1130 
-1140 IQDANEPGIKDVKV
+1140 
-1154 TLKDSTGK
+1154 
-1162 VIGTTTTDASGKYKF
+1162 
-1177 TDLDNGNYTVEF
+1177 
-1189 ETPAGYTPTVKNT
+1189 
-1202 TAEDKDSNGLTT
+1202 
-1214 TGVIKDADNMTLDS
+1214 
-1228 GFYKTPKYS
+1228 
-1237 LGDYVW
+1237 
-1243 YDSNKDG
+1243 

>member
-73 SGKVDMQQLNQED
+73 SDKVDMQQLNQED

-107 GNKSIEKESVQS
+107 GNKLIEKENVQS

-162 ENKSVVNAQPTN
+162 ENKSVVNVQPTN

-249 DLITSNTTLTV
+249 NLITSTTTLTV
-260 VDADNSKTIVPA
+260 VDADKNNKIVPA
-272 QDYLSLKSQITVDD
+272 QDYLTLKSQIKVDD

-352 VKMGINY
+352 VQMGINY

-369 VDKKDVPFSVTIGN
+369 VSKNDVEFNVTIGN
-383 QITTTT
+383 TTTKTT
-389 ADITYPAYKE
+389 ANIQYPDYVSR
-399 ADNNSIGSAFTE
+399 DNNSIGSAFTE
-411 TVSHVGNVED
+411 TVSHAGNAED
-421 PGYYNQVV
+421 PGYYIQTV
-429 YVNPM
+429 YVNPSE
-434 DKDLKGAKLKVE
+434 KTLTNAKLKVE
-446 AYHPKYPTN
+446 AYHKDYPDN
-455 IGQINQNVTNIKIYR
+455 VGQINKNVTKIKIYQAPKDY
-470 VPEGYTLNKGYDVN
+470 VLNKGYDVN
-484 TNDLVDVTDEFK
+484 TNQLIDVTEQFK
-496 NKMTYGSNQSV
+496 DKITYGTNDSV
-507 NLDFGDITSAYV
+507 NVDFGSINNSYV
-519 VMVNTKF
+519 VMVDTKF
-526 QYTNSESPTLV
+526 EFTTSESPTLV
-537 QMATLS
+537 QMATLTS
-543 STGNKSVSTGNALGF
+543 DGNRSVSTGNALGF

-584 GVQELGEKGVGNVTV
+584 GIQELGEVGVKGVTV
-599 TVFDNNTNTKVGEAV
+599 VAYDNKTNKEVGRTITDE
-614 TKEDGSYLI
+614 KGGYLI

-1078 EKSAGYLP
+1078 EKPAGL
-1086 TKVNGTTDGEKD
+1086 TQTVTNTTEDDKDADGGEVD
-1098 SNGSSVTVKI
+1098 VTI
-1108 NGKDDMSL
+1108 TDHDD
-1116 DTGFYKEPKYNLGD
+1116 
-1130 YVWEDTNKDG
+1130 
-1140 IQDANEPGIKDVKV
+1140 
-1154 TLKDSTGK
+1154 
-1162 VIGTTTTDASGKYKF
+1162 F
-1177 TDLDNGNYTVEF
+1177 TLDNG
-1189 ETPAGYTPTVKNT
+1189 
-1202 TAEDKDSNGLTT
+1202 
-1214 TGVIKDADNMTLDS
+1214 
-1228 GFYKTPKYS
+1228 
-1237 LGDYVW
+1237 
-1243 YDSNKDG
+1243 

>member
-9 AITRKGMVSNRLN
+9 AMTRKGMVSNRLN

-53 AESTNKELNEATTS
+53 AEVTNKEMKEDATS
-67 ASDNQS
+67 VNNDQVSK
-73 SGKVDMQQLNQED
+73 KVDTEQLNNGGNTSKVDTEQLKDENINKVANQKEVTRVENSVASEKNNNSKPSENGKLQTSDVKKTEDNNATSDDQVTTTVNSQQLNTD
-86 NTKNDNQKE
+86 N
-95 MVSSQGNETTSN
+95 TTSN
-107 GNKSIEKESVQS
+107 ETMSSAPINVSKDNLKINSEVVKNV
-119 TTGNKVEVST
+119 VEN
-129 AKSDEQ
+129 SD
-135 ASPKSTNEDLNTK
+135 NT
-148 QTISNQEA
+148 
-156 LQPDLQ
+156 D
-162 ENKSVVNAQPTN
+162 NAN
-174 EENKKVDA
+174 G
-182 KTESTTL
+182 
-189 NVKSDAIKSNA
+189 SDVIM
-200 ETLVDNNSNSNNEN
+200 
-214 NADIILPKSTAP
+214 PKSTAP
-226 KRLNTRMRMAAI
+226 KRLNTRMRIAAV
-238 QPNSTDSKNVN
+238 QPSSTDSKNVN
-249 DLITSNTTLTV
+249 NLITSTTTLTV

-325 TIATAKHDTANNLIT
+325 TIATAKHDTVNNLIT

-359 SIYMDADTIP
+359 SVYMDADTIP

-383 QITTTT
+383 QTTTTT

-411 TVSHVGNVED
+411 TVSHAGNAED

-434 DKDLKGAKLKVE
+434 DKDLKGANLKVE

-484 TNDLVDVTDEFK
+484 ANDLVDVTDEFK

-507 NLDFGDITSAYV
+507 NVDFGDITSAYV

-558 TNNQSGG
+558 TNNQSAG

-584 GVQELGEKGVGNVTV
+584 GIQELGEVGVKGVTV
-599 TVFDNNTNTKVGEAV
+599 VAYDNKTNKEVGRTITDE
-614 TKEDGSYLI
+614 KGGYLI

-638 PKGYEV
+638 PQGYEV

-807 GKQDSTEKGISGVTV
+807 GKQDSSEKGISGVTV

-1078 EKSAGYLP
+1078 EK
-1086 TKVNGTTDGEKD
+1086 
-1098 SNGSSVTVKI
+1098 
-1108 NGKDDMSL
+1108 
-1116 DTGFYKEPKYNLGD
+1116 
-1130 YVWEDTNKDG
+1130 
-1140 IQDANEPGIKDVKV
+1140 
-1154 TLKDSTGK
+1154 
-1162 VIGTTTTDASGKYKF
+1162 
-1177 TDLDNGNYTVEF
+1177 
-1189 ETPAGYTPTVKNT
+1189 PAGLTQTGTNT
-1202 TAEDKDSNGLTT
+1202 TEDD
-1214 TGVIKDADNMTLDS
+1214 KDADGGEVDVTITD
-1228 GFYKTPKYS
+1228 
-1237 LGDYVW
+1237 
-1243 YDSNKDG
+1243 

>member
-73 SGKVDMQQLNQED
+73 SDKVDMQQLNQED

-107 GNKSIEKESVQS
+107 GNKLIEKESVQS

-162 ENKSVVNAQPTN
+162 ENKSVVNVQPTN

-189 NVKSDAIKSNA
+189 NVKSDAIKSND

-226 KRLNTRMRMAAI
+226 KRLNTRMRIAAV
-238 QPNSTDSKNVN
+238 QPSSTEAKNVN

-260 VDADNSKTIVPA
+260 VDADKNNKIVPA

-352 VKMGINY
+352 VQMGINY

-369 VDKKDVPFSVTIGN
+369 VSKNDVEFNVTIGN
-383 QITTTT
+383 TTTKTT
-389 ADITYPAYKE
+389 ANIQYPDYVVNEK
-399 ADNNSIGSAFTE
+399 NSIGSAFTE
-411 TVSHVGNVED
+411 TVSHVGNKEN
-421 PGYYNQVV
+421 PGYYKQTI
-429 YVNPM
+429 YVNPSENS
-434 DKDLKGAKLKVE
+434 LTNAKLKVQ
-446 AYHPKYPTN
+446 AYHSSYPNN
-455 IGQINQNVTNIKIYR
+455 IGQINKDVTDIKIYQ
-470 VPEGYTLNKGYDVN
+470 VPKGYTLNKGYDVN
-484 TNDLVDVTDEFK
+484 TKELTDVTNQYLQK
-496 NKMTYGSNQSV
+496 ITYGDNNSAV
-507 NLDFGDITSAYV
+507 IDFGNADSAYV

-672 SADLGIYKPKYNLG
+672 SADLGIY
-686 DYVWEDTNK
+686 
-695 NGIQDQDEKGI
+695 
-706 SGVTVT
+706 
-712 LKDEN
+712 
-717 GNVLKTVTT
+717 
-726 DADGKYKFTDLDN
+726 
-739 GNYKVEFTT
+739 
-748 PEGYTPTTVTSGSDI
+748 
-763 EKDSNGL
+763 
-770 TTTGVINGAD
+770 
-780 NMTLD
+780 
-785 SGFYKTP
+785 
-792 KYNLGNYVWEDTNKD
+792 
-807 GKQDSTEKGISGVTV
+807 
-822 TLKNENG
+822 
-829 EVLQTTK
+829 
-836 TDKDGKYQ
+836 
-844 FTGLENGTYKVEFE
+844 
-858 TPSGYTPTQV
+858 
-868 GSGTDEGIDSNGT
+868 
-881 STTGV
+881 
-886 IKDKDN
+886 
-892 DTIDS
+892 
-897 GFYKPTYNLGDY
+897 
-909 VWEDTNKN
+909 
-917 GVQDKDE
+917 
-924 KGISGVTVTLKD
+924 
-936 ENDKVLKTVTTDENG
+936 
-951 KYQFTDLNNGTYKVE
+951 
-966 FETPSGYT
+966 
-974 PTSVTSGNDTE
+974 
-985 KDSNGLTTTGV
+985 
-996 IKDADNMTLDSGF
+996 
-1009 YKTPKY
+1009 
-1015 SLGDYVWYDSNK
+1015 
-1027 DGKQDSTEKG
+1027 
-1037 IKDVKVTL
+1037 
-1045 LNEKGEVIGTTK
+1045 
-1057 TDENGKY
+1057 
-1064 RFDNLDSGKYKVIF
+1064 
-1078 EKSAGYLP
+1078 
-1086 TKVNGTTDGEKD
+1086 
-1098 SNGSSVTVKI
+1098 
-1108 NGKDDMSL
+1108 
-1116 DTGFYKEPKYNLGD
+1116 
-1130 YVWEDTNKDG
+1130 
-1140 IQDANEPGIKDVKV
+1140 
-1154 TLKDSTGK
+1154 
-1162 VIGTTTTDASGKYKF
+1162 
-1177 TDLDNGNYTVEF
+1177 
-1189 ETPAGYTPTVKNT
+1189 
-1202 TAEDKDSNGLTT
+1202 
-1214 TGVIKDADNMTLDS
+1214 
-1228 GFYKTPKYS
+1228 
-1237 LGDYVW
+1237 
-1243 YDSNKDG
+1243 

>member
-652 EELDSNGLSSVIT
+652 EELDSNGLSSGIT

-739 GNYKVEFTT
+739 GNYKVVFTT

-1078 EKSAGYLP
+1078 EK
-1086 TKVNGTTDGEKD
+1086 
-1098 SNGSSVTVKI
+1098 
-1108 NGKDDMSL
+1108 
-1116 DTGFYKEPKYNLGD
+1116 
-1130 YVWEDTNKDG
+1130 
-1140 IQDANEPGIKDVKV
+1140 
-1154 TLKDSTGK
+1154 
-1162 VIGTTTTDASGKYKF
+1162 
-1177 TDLDNGNYTVEF
+1177 
-1189 ETPAGYTPTVKNT
+1189 PAGLTQTGTNT
-1202 TAEDKDSNGLTT
+1202 TEDDKD
-1214 TGVIKDADNMTLDS
+1214 
-1228 GFYKTPKYS
+1228 
-1237 LGDYVW
+1237 
-1243 YDSNKDG
+1243 

>member
-9 AITRKGMVSNRLN
+9 AMTRKGMVSNRLN

-32 TASILVGTT
+32 TASILIGTT
-41 LIFGLGNQEAKA
+41 LIFGIGSQEAKA
-53 AESTNKELNEATTS
+53 AEVTNKEMKEDATS
-67 ASDNQS
+67 VNNDQVSK
-73 SGKVDMQQLNQED
+73 KVDTGQLNKDGNTSKVDTEQLNDENINKVANQKEVTRVENSVASEKNNNSQPSENGKLQTSDVKKTEDNNATSDDQVTTTVNSQQLNTD
-86 NTKNDNQKE
+86 N
-95 MVSSQGNETTSN
+95 TTSN
-107 GNKSIEKESVQS
+107 ATMSAAPINVSKDDLKINSE
-119 TTGNKVEVST
+119 EVRNVGE
-129 AKSDEQ
+129 KSD
-135 ASPKSTNEDLNTK
+135 NT
-148 QTISNQEA
+148 
-156 LQPDLQ
+156 D
-162 ENKSVVNAQPTN
+162 NAN
-174 EENKKVDA
+174 G
-182 KTESTTL
+182 
-189 NVKSDAIKSNA
+189 SDVIM
-200 ETLVDNNSNSNNEN
+200 
-214 NADIILPKSTAP
+214 PKSTAP
-226 KRLNTRMRMAAI
+226 KRLNTRMRIAAV
-238 QPNSTDSKNVN
+238 QPSSTDSKNVN
-249 DLITSNTTLTV
+249 NLITSTTTLTV
-260 VDADNSKTIVPA
+260 VDADKNNKIVPA
-272 QDYLSLKSQITVDD
+272 QDYLALKSQIKVDD

-352 VKMGINY
+352 VQMGINY

-369 VDKKDVPFSVTIGN
+369 VSKNDVEFNVTIGN
-383 QITTTT
+383 DTTKTT
-389 ADITYPAYKE
+389 ANIQYPDYVVNEK
-399 ADNNSIGSAFTE
+399 NSIGSAFTE
-411 TVSHVGNVED
+411 TVSHVGNKEN
-421 PGYYNQVV
+421 PGYYKQTI
-429 YVNPM
+429 YVNPSENS
-434 DKDLKGAKLKVE
+434 LTNAKLKVQ
-446 AYHPKYPTN
+446 AYHSSYPNN
-455 IGQINQNVTNIKIYR
+455 IGQINKEVTDIKIYQ
-470 VPEGYTLNKGYDVN
+470 VPKGYTLNKGYDVN
-484 TNDLVDVTDEFK
+484 TKELTDVTNQYLQK
-496 NKMTYGSNQSV
+496 ITYGDNNSAV
-507 NLDFGDITSAYV
+507 IDFGNADSAYV

-526 QYTNSESPTLV
+526 QYTTSESPTLV
-537 QMATLS
+537 QMVTLS
-543 STGNKSVSTGNALGF
+543 SDNSKSASMGNALGF

-638 PKGYEV
+638 PQGYEV

-652 EELDSNGLSSVIT
+652 EELDSNGVSSVIT

-858 TPSGYTPTQV
+858 TPLGYTPTQV

-1078 EKSAGYLP
+1078 EK
-1086 TKVNGTTDGEKD
+1086 
-1098 SNGSSVTVKI
+1098 
-1108 NGKDDMSL
+1108 
-1116 DTGFYKEPKYNLGD
+1116 
-1130 YVWEDTNKDG
+1130 
-1140 IQDANEPGIKDVKV
+1140 
-1154 TLKDSTGK
+1154 
-1162 VIGTTTTDASGKYKF
+1162 
-1177 TDLDNGNYTVEF
+1177 
-1189 ETPAGYTPTVKNT
+1189 PAGLTQTGTNT
-1202 TAEDKDSNGLTT
+1202 TEDD
-1214 TGVIKDADNMTLDS
+1214 KDADGGEVDVTITDHDDFTIDNGYFEEDTSDS
-1228 GFYKTPKYS
+1228 
-1237 LGDYVW
+1237 
-1243 YDSNKDG
+1243 DS

>member
-53 AESTNKELNEATTS
+53 AEVTNKEMKEDATS
-67 ASDNQS
+67 VNNDQVSK
-73 SGKVDMQQLNQED
+73 KVDTEQLNNDSNTRKVDREQLKDENINKVANQKEVTRVENSVASEKNNNSQPSENGKLQTSDVKKTEDNNATSDDQVTTTVNSQQLNTD
-86 NTKNDNQKE
+86 N
-95 MVSSQGNETTSN
+95 TTSN
-107 GNKSIEKESVQS
+107 ATMSSAPINVSKDDLKINSEVVKNV
-119 TTGNKVEVST
+119 VEN
-129 AKSDEQ
+129 SD
-135 ASPKSTNEDLNTK
+135 NT
-148 QTISNQEA
+148 
-156 LQPDLQ
+156 D
-162 ENKSVVNAQPTN
+162 NAN
-174 EENKKVDA
+174 G
-182 KTESTTL
+182 
-189 NVKSDAIKSNA
+189 SD
-200 ETLVDNNSNSNNEN
+200 V
-214 NADIILPKSTAP
+214 ILPKSTAP

-886 IKDKDN
+886 IKNKDN

-1078 EKSAGYLP
+1078 EK
-1086 TKVNGTTDGEKD
+1086 
-1098 SNGSSVTVKI
+1098 
-1108 NGKDDMSL
+1108 
-1116 DTGFYKEPKYNLGD
+1116 
-1130 YVWEDTNKDG
+1130 
-1140 IQDANEPGIKDVKV
+1140 
-1154 TLKDSTGK
+1154 
-1162 VIGTTTTDASGKYKF
+1162 
-1177 TDLDNGNYTVEF
+1177 
-1189 ETPAGYTPTVKNT
+1189 PAGLTQTGTNT
-1202 TAEDKDSNGLTT
+1202 TEDD
-1214 TGVIKDADNMTLDS
+1214 KDADGGEVDVTITDHDDFTLD
-1228 GFYKTPKYS
+1228 
-1237 LGDYVW
+1237 
-1243 YDSNKDG
+1243 

>member
-73 SGKVDMQQLNQED
+73 SDKVDMQQLNQED

-226 KRLNTRMRMAAI
+226 KRLNTRMRIAAV
-238 QPNSTDSKNVN
+238 QPSSTEAKNVN

-260 VDADNSKTIVPA
+260 VDADKNNKIVPA
-272 QDYLSLKSQITVDD
+272 QDYLELKSQIKVDD

-352 VKMGINY
+352 VQMGINY

-369 VDKKDVPFSVTIGN
+369 VSKNDVEFNVTIGN
-383 QITTTT
+383 TTTKTT
-389 ADITYPAYKE
+389 ANIQYPDYVVNEK
-399 ADNNSIGSAFTE
+399 NSIGSAFTE
-411 TVSHVGNVED
+411 TVSHVGNKEN
-421 PGYYNQVV
+421 PGYYKQTI
-429 YVNPM
+429 YVNPSENS
-434 DKDLKGAKLKVE
+434 LTNAKLKVQ
-446 AYHPKYPTN
+446 AYHSSYPNN
-455 IGQINQNVTNIKIYR
+455 IGQINKEVTDIKIYQ
-470 VPEGYTLNKGYDVN
+470 VPKGYTLNKGYDVN
-484 TNDLVDVTDEFK
+484 TKELTDVTNQYLQK
-496 NKMTYGSNQSV
+496 ITYGDNNSAV
-507 NLDFGDITSAYV
+507 IDFGNADSAYV

-526 QYTNSESPTLV
+526 QYTTSESPTLV
-537 QMATLS
+537 QMVTLS
-543 STGNKSVSTGNALGF
+543 SDNSKSASMGNALGF

-1037 IKDVKVTL
+1037 IKDVKV
-1045 LNEKGEVIGTTK
+1045 
-1057 TDENGKY
+1057 
-1064 RFDNLDSGKYKVIF
+1064 
-1078 EKSAGYLP
+1078 
-1086 TKVNGTTDGEKD
+1086 
-1098 SNGSSVTVKI
+1098 
-1108 NGKDDMSL
+1108 
-1116 DTGFYKEPKYNLGD
+1116 
-1130 YVWEDTNKDG
+1130 
-1140 IQDANEPGIKDVKV
+1140 
-1154 TLKDSTGK
+1154 
-1162 VIGTTTTDASGKYKF
+1162 
-1177 TDLDNGNYTVEF
+1177 
-1189 ETPAGYTPTVKNT
+1189 
-1202 TAEDKDSNGLTT
+1202 
-1214 TGVIKDADNMTLDS
+1214 
-1228 GFYKTPKYS
+1228 
-1237 LGDYVW
+1237 
-1243 YDSNKDG
+1243 

>member
-73 SGKVDMQQLNQED
+73 SDKVDMQQLNQED

-107 GNKSIEKESVQS
+107 GNKLIEKESVQS

-148 QTISNQEA
+148 QIISNQEA

-162 ENKSVVNAQPTN
+162 ENKSVVNVQPTN

-189 NVKSDAIKSNA
+189 NVKSDAIKSND

-226 KRLNTRMRMAAI
+226 KRLNTRMRIAAV
-238 QPNSTDSKNVN
+238 QPSSTEAKNVN

-260 VDADNSKTIVPA
+260 VDADKNNKIVPA

-352 VKMGINY
+352 VQMGINY

-369 VDKKDVPFSVTIGN
+369 VSKNDVEFNVTIGN
-383 QITTTT
+383 TTTKTT
-389 ADITYPAYKE
+389 ANIQYPDYVVNEK
-399 ADNNSIGSAFTE
+399 NSIGSAFTE
-411 TVSHVGNVED
+411 TVSHVGNKEN
-421 PGYYNQVV
+421 PGYYKQTI
-429 YVNPM
+429 YVNPSENS
-434 DKDLKGAKLKVE
+434 LTNAKLKVQ
-446 AYHPKYPTN
+446 AYHSSYPNN
-455 IGQINQNVTNIKIYR
+455 IGQINKDVTDIKIYQ
-470 VPEGYTLNKGYDVN
+470 VPKGYTLNKGYDVN
-484 TNDLVDVTDEFK
+484 TKELTDVTNQYLQK
-496 NKMTYGSNQSV
+496 ITYGDNNSAV
-507 NLDFGDITSAYV
+507 IDFGNADSAYV

-1015 SLGDYVWYDSNK
+1015 S
-1027 DGKQDSTEKG
+1027 
-1037 IKDVKVTL
+1037 
-1045 LNEKGEVIGTTK
+1045 
-1057 TDENGKY
+1057 
-1064 RFDNLDSGKYKVIF
+1064 
-1078 EKSAGYLP
+1078 
-1086 TKVNGTTDGEKD
+1086 
-1098 SNGSSVTVKI
+1098 
-1108 NGKDDMSL
+1108 
-1116 DTGFYKEPKYNLGD
+1116 
-1130 YVWEDTNKDG
+1130 
-1140 IQDANEPGIKDVKV
+1140 
-1154 TLKDSTGK
+1154 
-1162 VIGTTTTDASGKYKF
+1162 
-1177 TDLDNGNYTVEF
+1177 
-1189 ETPAGYTPTVKNT
+1189 
-1202 TAEDKDSNGLTT
+1202 
-1214 TGVIKDADNMTLDS
+1214 
-1228 GFYKTPKYS
+1228 
-1237 LGDYVW
+1237 
-1243 YDSNKDG
+1243 

>member
-739 GNYKVEFTT
+739 GNYKVVFTT

-897 GFYKPTYNLGDY
+897 GFYKPKYNLGDY

-1037 IKDVKVTL
+1037 IKDVKGTL

-1078 EKSAGYLP
+1078 EKPAGL
-1086 TKVNGTTDGEKD
+1086 TQTGTNTTEDDKDADGGEVDVTITDH
-1098 SNGSSVTVKI
+1098 
-1108 NGKDDMSL
+1108 DD
-1116 DTGFYKEPKYNLGD
+1116 
-1130 YVWEDTNKDG
+1130 
-1140 IQDANEPGIKDVKV
+1140 
-1154 TLKDSTGK
+1154 
-1162 VIGTTTTDASGKYKF
+1162 F
-1177 TDLDNGNYTVEF
+1177 TLDNGYF
-1189 ETPAGYTPTVKNT
+1189 E
-1202 TAEDKDSNGLTT
+1202 
-1214 TGVIKDADNMTLDS
+1214 
-1228 GFYKTPKYS
+1228 
-1237 LGDYVW
+1237 
-1243 YDSNKDG
+1243 

>member
-73 SGKVDMQQLNQED
+73 SDKVDMQQLNQED

-148 QTISNQEA
+148 QTISNQEG
-156 LQPDLQ
+156 LQPDLL
-162 ENKSVVNAQPTN
+162 ENKSVVNVQPTN

-226 KRLNTRMRMAAI
+226 KSLNTRMRMAAI

-770 TTTGVINGAD
+770 TTTGVI
-780 NMTLD
+780 
-785 SGFYKTP
+785 
-792 KYNLGNYVWEDTNKD
+792 
-807 GKQDSTEKGISGVTV
+807 
-822 TLKNENG
+822 
-829 EVLQTTK
+829 
-836 TDKDGKYQ
+836 
-844 FTGLENGTYKVEFE
+844 
-858 TPSGYTPTQV
+858 
-868 GSGTDEGIDSNGT
+868 
-881 STTGV
+881 
-886 IKDKDN
+886 KDKDN

-1037 IKDVKVTL
+1037 IKDVKVIL

-1078 EKSAGYLP
+1078 EKP
-1086 TKVNGTTDGEKD
+1086 TGLTQTGTNTTEDDKDADGGEVDVTITDH
-1098 SNGSSVTVKI
+1098 
-1108 NGKDDMSL
+1108 DD
-1116 DTGFYKEPKYNLGD
+1116 
-1130 YVWEDTNKDG
+1130 
-1140 IQDANEPGIKDVKV
+1140 
-1154 TLKDSTGK
+1154 
-1162 VIGTTTTDASGKYKF
+1162 F
-1177 TDLDNGNYTVEF
+1177 TLDNGYYEE
-1189 ETPAGYTPTVKNT
+1189 ET
-1202 TAEDKDSNGLTT
+1202 
-1214 TGVIKDADNMTLDS
+1214 
-1228 GFYKTPKYS
+1228 
-1237 LGDYVW
+1237 
-1243 YDSNKDG
+1243 

>member
-73 SGKVDMQQLNQED
+73 SDKVDMQQLNQED

-162 ENKSVVNAQPTN
+162 ENKSVVNVQPTN

-189 NVKSDAIKSNA
+189 NVKSDAIKSND

-226 KRLNTRMRMAAI
+226 KRLNTRMRIAAV
-238 QPNSTDSKNVN
+238 QPSSTEAKNVN

-260 VDADNSKTIVPA
+260 VDADKNNKIVPA
-272 QDYLSLKSQITVDD
+272 QDYLALKSQITVDD

-352 VKMGINY
+352 VQMGINY

-369 VDKKDVPFSVTIGN
+369 VSKNDVEFNVTIGN
-383 QITTTT
+383 TTTKTT
-389 ADITYPAYKE
+389 ANIQYPDYVSR
-399 ADNNSIGSAFTE
+399 DNNSIGSAFTE
-411 TVSHVGNVED
+411 TVSHAGNAED
-421 PGYYNQVV
+421 PGYYIQTV
-429 YVNPM
+429 YVNPSE
-434 DKDLKGAKLKVE
+434 KSLTNAKLKVE
-446 AYHPKYPTN
+446 AYHKDYPDN
-455 IGQINQNVTNIKIYR
+455 VGQINKNVTKIKIYQAPKDY
-470 VPEGYTLNKGYDVN
+470 VLNKGYDVN
-484 TNDLVDVTDEFK
+484 TNQLIDVTEQFK
-496 NKMTYGSNQSV
+496 DKITYGTNDSV
-507 NLDFGDITSAYV
+507 NVDFGSINNSYV
-519 VMVNTKF
+519 VMVDTKF
-526 QYTNSESPTLV
+526 EYTTSESPTLV
-537 QMATLS
+537 QMATLTS
-543 STGNKSVSTGNALGF
+543 DGNRSVSTGNALGF

-584 GVQELGEKGVGNVTV
+584 GIQELGEVGVKGVTV
-599 TVFDNNTNTKVGEAV
+599 VAYDNKTNKEVGRTITDE
-614 TKEDGSYLI
+614 KGGYLI

-638 PKGYEV
+638 PQGYEV

-652 EELDSNGLSSVIT
+652 EELDSNGVSSVIT

-712 LKDEN
+712 LKDES

-770 TTTGVINGAD
+770 TTTGVINGAY

-1078 EKSAGYLP
+1078 EK
-1086 TKVNGTTDGEKD
+1086 
-1098 SNGSSVTVKI
+1098 
-1108 NGKDDMSL
+1108 
-1116 DTGFYKEPKYNLGD
+1116 
-1130 YVWEDTNKDG
+1130 
-1140 IQDANEPGIKDVKV
+1140 
-1154 TLKDSTGK
+1154 
-1162 VIGTTTTDASGKYKF
+1162 
-1177 TDLDNGNYTVEF
+1177 
-1189 ETPAGYTPTVKNT
+1189 PAGLTQTGTNT
-1202 TAEDKDSNGLTT
+1202 TEDD
-1214 TGVIKDADNMTLDS
+1214 KDADGGEVDVTITDHDDFTFDNGYFEEDTSDS
-1228 GFYKTPKYS
+1228 
-1237 LGDYVW
+1237 
-1243 YDSNKDG
+1243 

>member
-73 SGKVDMQQLNQED
+73 SDKVDMQQLNQED

-107 GNKSIEKESVQS
+107 GNKLIEKESVQS

-162 ENKSVVNAQPTN
+162 ENKSVVNVQPTN

-189 NVKSDAIKSNA
+189 NVKSDAIKSND

-226 KRLNTRMRMAAI
+226 KRLNTRMRIAAV
-238 QPNSTDSKNVN
+238 QPSSTEAKNVN

-260 VDADNSKTIVPA
+260 VDADKNNKIVPA
-272 QDYLSLKSQITVDD
+272 QDYLALKSQIKVDD

-352 VKMGINY
+352 VQMGINY

-369 VDKKDVPFSVTIGN
+369 VSKNDVEFNVTIGN
-383 QITTTT
+383 TTTKTT
-389 ADITYPAYKE
+389 ANIQYPDYVSR
-399 ADNNSIGSAFTE
+399 DNNSIGSAFTE
-411 TVSHVGNVED
+411 TVSHAGNAED
-421 PGYYNQVV
+421 PGYYIQTV
-429 YVNPM
+429 YVNPSE
-434 DKDLKGAKLKVE
+434 KTLTNAKLKVE
-446 AYHPKYPTN
+446 AYHKDYPDN
-455 IGQINQNVTNIKIYR
+455 VGQINKNVTKIKIYQAPKDY
-470 VPEGYTLNKGYDVN
+470 VLNKGYDVN
-484 TNDLVDVTDEFK
+484 TNQLIDVTEQFK
-496 NKMTYGSNQSV
+496 DKITYGTNDSV
-507 NLDFGDITSAYV
+507 NVDFGSINNSYV
-519 VMVNTKF
+519 VMVDTKF
-526 QYTNSESPTLV
+526 EFTTSESPTLV
-537 QMATLS
+537 QMATLTS
-543 STGNKSVSTGNALGF
+543 DGNRSVSTGNALGF

-584 GVQELGEKGVGNVTV
+584 GIQELGEVGVKGVTV
-599 TVFDNNTNTKVGEAV
+599 VAYDNKTNKEVGRTITDE
-614 TKEDGSYLI
+614 KGGYLI

-726 DADGKYKFTDLDN
+726 DADGKYKFTDLGN

-1045 LNEKGEVIGTTK
+1045 LNEKGEVIGTTT

-1064 RFDNLDSGKYKVIF
+1064 RFDN
-1078 EKSAGYLP
+1078 
-1086 TKVNGTTDGEKD
+1086 
-1098 SNGSSVTVKI
+1098 
-1108 NGKDDMSL
+1108 
-1116 DTGFYKEPKYNLGD
+1116 
-1130 YVWEDTNKDG
+1130 
-1140 IQDANEPGIKDVKV
+1140 
-1154 TLKDSTGK
+1154 
-1162 VIGTTTTDASGKYKF
+1162 
-1177 TDLDNGNYTVEF
+1177 
-1189 ETPAGYTPTVKNT
+1189 
-1202 TAEDKDSNGLTT
+1202 
-1214 TGVIKDADNMTLDS
+1214 
-1228 GFYKTPKYS
+1228 
-1237 LGDYVW
+1237 
-1243 YDSNKDG
+1243 

>member
-73 SGKVDMQQLNQED
+73 SDKVDMQQLNQED

-107 GNKSIEKESVQS
+107 GNKLIEKESVQS

-162 ENKSVVNAQPTN
+162 ENKSVVNVQPTN

-189 NVKSDAIKSNA
+189 NVKSDAIKSND

-226 KRLNTRMRMAAI
+226 KRLNTRMRIAAV
-238 QPNSTDSKNVN
+238 QPSSTEAKNVN

-260 VDADNSKTIVPA
+260 VDADKNNKIVPA

-352 VKMGINY
+352 VQMGINY

-369 VDKKDVPFSVTIGN
+369 VSKNDVEFNVTIGN
-383 QITTTT
+383 TTTKTT
-389 ADITYPAYKE
+389 ANIQYPDYVVNEK
-399 ADNNSIGSAFTE
+399 NSIGSAFTE
-411 TVSHVGNVED
+411 TVSHVGNKEN
-421 PGYYNQVV
+421 PGYYKQTI
-429 YVNPM
+429 YVNPSENS
-434 DKDLKGAKLKVE
+434 LTNAKLKVQ
-446 AYHPKYPTN
+446 AYHSSYPNN
-455 IGQINQNVTNIKIYR
+455 IGQINKDVTDIKIHQ
-470 VPEGYTLNKGYDVN
+470 VPKGYTLNKGYDVN
-484 TNDLVDVTDEFK
+484 TKELTDVTNQYLQK
-496 NKMTYGSNQSV
+496 ITYGDNNSAV
-507 NLDFGDITSAYV
+507 IDFGNADSAYV

-1064 RFDNLDSGKYKVIF
+1064 CFDNLDSGKYKVIF
-1078 EKSAGYLP
+1078 EK
-1086 TKVNGTTDGEKD
+1086 
-1098 SNGSSVTVKI
+1098 
-1108 NGKDDMSL
+1108 
-1116 DTGFYKEPKYNLGD
+1116 
-1130 YVWEDTNKDG
+1130 
-1140 IQDANEPGIKDVKV
+1140 
-1154 TLKDSTGK
+1154 
-1162 VIGTTTTDASGKYKF
+1162 
-1177 TDLDNGNYTVEF
+1177 
-1189 ETPAGYTPTVKNT
+1189 PAG
-1202 TAEDKDSNGLTT
+1202 LTQT
-1214 TGVIKDADNMTLDS
+1214 
-1228 GFYKTPKYS
+1228 
-1237 LGDYVW
+1237 
-1243 YDSNKDG
+1243 

>member
-1078 EKSAGYLP
+1078 EKSAGL
-1086 TKVNGTTDGEKD
+1086 TQTGTNTTEDDKDADGGEVDVTITDH
-1098 SNGSSVTVKI
+1098 
-1108 NGKDDMSL
+1108 DD
-1116 DTGFYKEPKYNLGD
+1116 
-1130 YVWEDTNKDG
+1130 
-1140 IQDANEPGIKDVKV
+1140 
-1154 TLKDSTGK
+1154 
-1162 VIGTTTTDASGKYKF
+1162 F
-1177 TDLDNGNYTVEF
+1177 TLDNGYF
-1189 ETPAGYTPTVKNT
+1189 E
-1202 TAEDKDSNGLTT
+1202 EDTSDS
-1214 TGVIKDADNMTLDS
+1214 DS
-1228 GFYKTPKYS
+1228 
-1237 LGDYVW
+1237 
-1243 YDSNKDG
+1243 DSDS

>member
-73 SGKVDMQQLNQED
+73 SDKVDMQQLNQED

-107 GNKSIEKESVQS
+107 GNKLIEKESVQS

-162 ENKSVVNAQPTN
+162 ENKSVVNVQPTN

-189 NVKSDAIKSNA
+189 NVKSDAIKSND

-226 KRLNTRMRMAAI
+226 KRLNTRMRIAAV
-238 QPNSTDSKNVN
+238 QPSSTEAKNVN

-260 VDADNSKTIVPA
+260 VDADKNNKIVPA

-352 VKMGINY
+352 VQMGINY

-369 VDKKDVPFSVTIGN
+369 VSKNDVEFNVTIGN
-383 QITTTT
+383 TTTKTT
-389 ADITYPAYKE
+389 ANIQYPDYVVNEK
-399 ADNNSIGSAFTE
+399 NSIGSAFTE
-411 TVSHVGNVED
+411 TVSHVGNKEN
-421 PGYYNQVV
+421 PGYYKQTI
-429 YVNPM
+429 YVNPSENS
-434 DKDLKGAKLKVE
+434 LTNAKLKVQ
-446 AYHPKYPTN
+446 AYHSSYPNN
-455 IGQINQNVTNIKIYR
+455 IGQINKDVTDIKIYQ
-470 VPEGYTLNKGYDVN
+470 VPKGYTLNKGYDVN
-484 TNDLVDVTDEFK
+484 TKELTDVTNQYLQK
-496 NKMTYGSNQSV
+496 ITYGDNNSAV
-507 NLDFGDITSAYV
+507 IDFGNADSAYV

-1064 RFDNLDSGKYKVIF
+1064 CFDNLDSGKYKVIF
-1078 EKSAGYLP
+1078 EK
-1086 TKVNGTTDGEKD
+1086 
-1098 SNGSSVTVKI
+1098 
-1108 NGKDDMSL
+1108 
-1116 DTGFYKEPKYNLGD
+1116 
-1130 YVWEDTNKDG
+1130 
-1140 IQDANEPGIKDVKV
+1140 
-1154 TLKDSTGK
+1154 
-1162 VIGTTTTDASGKYKF
+1162 
-1177 TDLDNGNYTVEF
+1177 
-1189 ETPAGYTPTVKNT
+1189 PAGLTQTGTNT
-1202 TAEDKDSNGLTT
+1202 TEDD
-1214 TGVIKDADNMTLDS
+1214 KDADGGEVDVTITD
-1228 GFYKTPKYS
+1228 
-1237 LGDYVW
+1237 
-1243 YDSNKDG
+1243 

>member
-73 SGKVDMQQLNQED
+73 SDKVDMKQLNQED

-226 KRLNTRMRMAAI
+226 KRLNTRMRIAAV
-238 QPNSTDSKNVN
+238 QPSSTEAKNVN

-260 VDADNSKTIVPA
+260 VDADKNNKIVPA
-272 QDYLSLKSQITVDD
+272 QDYLALKSQITVDD

-352 VKMGINY
+352 VQMGINY

-369 VDKKDVPFSVTIGN
+369 VSKNDVEFNVTIGN
-383 QITTTT
+383 TTTKTT
-389 ADITYPAYKE
+389 ANIQYPDYVVNEK
-399 ADNNSIGSAFTE
+399 NSIGSAFTE
-411 TVSHVGNVED
+411 TVSHVGNKEN
-421 PGYYNQVV
+421 PGYYKQTI
-429 YVNPM
+429 YVNPSENS
-434 DKDLKGAKLKVE
+434 LTNAKLKVQ
-446 AYHPKYPTN
+446 AYHSSYPNN
-455 IGQINQNVTNIKIYR
+455 IGQINKEVTDIKIYQ
-470 VPEGYTLNKGYDVN
+470 VPKGYTLNKGYDVN
-484 TNDLVDVTDEFK
+484 TKELTDVTNQYLQK
-496 NKMTYGSNQSV
+496 ITYGDNNSAV
-507 NLDFGDITSAYV
+507 IDFGNADSAYV

-526 QYTNSESPTLV
+526 QYTTSESPTLV
-537 QMATLS
+537 QMVTLS
-543 STGNKSVSTGNALGF
+543 SDNSKSASMGNALGF

-1037 IKDVKVTL
+1037 IKGVKVTL
-1045 LNEKGEVIGTTK
+1045 QNEKGEVIGTTE

-1078 EKSAGYLP
+1078 EKPAGL
-1086 TKVNGTTDGEKD
+1086 TQTGTNTTEDDKDADGGEVDVTITDH
-1098 SNGSSVTVKI
+1098 
-1108 NGKDDMSL
+1108 DD
-1116 DTGFYKEPKYNLGD
+1116 
-1130 YVWEDTNKDG
+1130 
-1140 IQDANEPGIKDVKV
+1140 
-1154 TLKDSTGK
+1154 
-1162 VIGTTTTDASGKYKF
+1162 F
-1177 TDLDNGNYTVEF
+1177 TLDNGYYE
-1189 ETPAGYTPTVKNT
+1189 
-1202 TAEDKDSNGLTT
+1202 
-1214 TGVIKDADNMTLDS
+1214 
-1228 GFYKTPKYS
+1228 
-1237 LGDYVW
+1237 
-1243 YDSNKDG
+1243 

>member
-9 AITRKGMVSNRLN
+9 AMTRKGMVSNRLN

-41 LIFGLGNQEAKA
+41 LIFGLGSQEAKA
-53 AESTNKELNEATTS
+53 AEVTNKEMKEDATS
-67 ASDNQS
+67 VNNDQVSK
-73 SGKVDMQQLNQED
+73 KVDTEQLNNDGNTSKVDTEQLKDENINKVANQKEVTRVENSVASEKNNNSKPSENGKLQTSDVKKTEDNNATSDDQVTTTVNSQQLNTD
-86 NTKNDNQKE
+86 NTTS
-95 MVSSQGNETTSN
+95 MSSAPINVRKDDLKFNNE
-107 GNKSIEKESVQS
+107 
-119 TTGNKVEVST
+119 EVRNVGE
-129 AKSDEQ
+129 KSDNTDNANSSELIK
-135 ASPKSTNEDLNTK
+135 PKT
-148 QTISNQEA
+148 
-156 LQPDLQ
+156 
-162 ENKSVVNAQPTN
+162 
-174 EENKKVDA
+174 
-182 KTESTTL
+182 TE
-189 NVKSDAIKSNA
+189 
-200 ETLVDNNSNSNNEN
+200 
-214 NADIILPKSTAP
+214 P
-226 KRLNTRMRMAAI
+226 KRLNTRMRIAAI

-352 VKMGINY
+352 VQMGINY

-383 QITTTT
+383 QTTTTT
-389 ADITYPAYKE
+389 ADIAYPAYKE

-411 TVSHVGNVED
+411 TVSHVGNAED

-434 DKDLKGAKLKVE
+434 DKDLKGANLKVE
-446 AYHPKYPTN
+446 AYHPKYPAN

-484 TNDLVDVTDEFK
+484 ANDLVDVTDEFK
-496 NKMTYGSNQSV
+496 NKMAYGTNQSV
-507 NLDFGDITSAYV
+507 NIDFGDITSAYV

-543 STGNKSVSTGNALGF
+543 STGNKTVSTGNALGF

-638 PKGYEV
+638 PQGYEV

-652 EELDSNGLSSVIT
+652 EELDSNGVSSVIT

-686 DYVWEDTNK
+686 DYVWEDINK

-748 PEGYTPTTVTSGSDI
+748 PEGYTPTSTNTGGNDTV
-763 EKDSNGL
+763 DSNGL

-807 GKQDSTEKGISGVTV
+807 GKQDSSEKGISGVTV

-974 PTSVTSGNDTE
+974 PTSVTTGNDTE

-1078 EKSAGYLP
+1078 E
-1086 TKVNGTTDGEKD
+1086 N
-1098 SNGSSVTVKI
+1098 
-1108 NGKDDMSL
+1108 
-1116 DTGFYKEPKYNLGD
+1116 
-1130 YVWEDTNKDG
+1130 
-1140 IQDANEPGIKDVKV
+1140 
-1154 TLKDSTGK
+1154 
-1162 VIGTTTTDASGKYKF
+1162 
-1177 TDLDNGNYTVEF
+1177 
-1189 ETPAGYTPTVKNT
+1189 PAGLTQTGTNT
-1202 TAEDKDSNGLTT
+1202 TEDD
-1214 TGVIKDADNMTLDS
+1214 KDAD
-1228 GFYKTPKYS
+1228 G
-1237 LGDYVW
+1237 G
-1243 YDSNKDG
+1243 

>member
-1 MLNRENKT
+1 
-9 AITRKGMVSNRLN
+9 
-22 KFSIRKYTVG
+22 
-32 TASILVGTT
+32 
-41 LIFGLGNQEAKA
+41 
-53 AESTNKELNEATTS
+53 
-67 ASDNQS
+67 
-73 SGKVDMQQLNQED
+73 KVDMQQLNQED

-107 GNKSIEKESVQS
+107 GNKLIEKESVQS

-162 ENKSVVNAQPTN
+162 ENKSVVNVQPTN

-189 NVKSDAIKSNA
+189 NVKSDAIKSND

-226 KRLNTRMRMAAI
+226 KRLNTRMRIAAV
-238 QPNSTDSKNVN
+238 QPSSTEAKNVN

-260 VDADNSKTIVPA
+260 VDADKNNKIVPA
-272 QDYLSLKSQITVDD
+272 QDYLALKSQIKVDD

-352 VKMGINY
+352 VQMGINY

-369 VDKKDVPFSVTIGN
+369 VSKNDVEFNVTIGN
-383 QITTTT
+383 TTTKTT
-389 ADITYPAYKE
+389 ANIQYPDYVSR
-399 ADNNSIGSAFTE
+399 DNNSIGSAFTE
-411 TVSHVGNVED
+411 TVSHAGNAED
-421 PGYYNQVV
+421 PGYYIQTV
-429 YVNPM
+429 YVNPSE
-434 DKDLKGAKLKVE
+434 KTLTNAKLKVE
-446 AYHPKYPTN
+446 AYHKDYPDN
-455 IGQINQNVTNIKIYR
+455 VGQINKNVTKIKIYQAPKDY
-470 VPEGYTLNKGYDVN
+470 VLNKGYDVN
-484 TNDLVDVTDEFK
+484 TNQLIDVTEQFK
-496 NKMTYGSNQSV
+496 DKITYGTNDSV
-507 NLDFGDITSAYV
+507 NVDFGSINNSYV
-519 VMVNTKF
+519 VMVDTKF
-526 QYTNSESPTLV
+526 EFTTSESPTLV
-537 QMATLS
+537 QMATLTS
-543 STGNKSVSTGNALGF
+543 DGNRSVSTGNALGF

-571 KIGNYVWEDTNKN
+571 KIGN
-584 GVQELGEKGVGNVTV
+584 
-599 TVFDNNTNTKVGEAV
+599 
-614 TKEDGSYLI
+614 
-623 PNLPNGDYRVEFSNL
+623 
-638 PKGYEV
+638 
-644 TPSKQGNN
+644 
-652 EELDSNGLSSVIT
+652 
-665 VNGKDNL
+665 
-672 SADLGIYKPKYNLG
+672 
-686 DYVWEDTNK
+686 YVWEDTNK

-726 DADGKYKFTDLDN
+726 DADGKYKFTDLGN

-1027 DGKQDSTEKG
+1027 DGKQDST
-1037 IKDVKVTL
+1037 
-1045 LNEKGEVIGTTK
+1045 
-1057 TDENGKY
+1057 
-1064 RFDNLDSGKYKVIF
+1064 
-1078 EKSAGYLP
+1078 
-1086 TKVNGTTDGEKD
+1086 
-1098 SNGSSVTVKI
+1098 
-1108 NGKDDMSL
+1108 
-1116 DTGFYKEPKYNLGD
+1116 
-1130 YVWEDTNKDG
+1130 
-1140 IQDANEPGIKDVKV
+1140 
-1154 TLKDSTGK
+1154 
-1162 VIGTTTTDASGKYKF
+1162 
-1177 TDLDNGNYTVEF
+1177 
-1189 ETPAGYTPTVKNT
+1189 
-1202 TAEDKDSNGLTT
+1202 
-1214 TGVIKDADNMTLDS
+1214 
-1228 GFYKTPKYS
+1228 
-1237 LGDYVW
+1237 
-1243 YDSNKDG
+1243 

>member
-739 GNYKVEFTT
+739 GNYKVVFTT

-1078 EKSAGYLP
+1078 EK
-1086 TKVNGTTDGEKD
+1086 
-1098 SNGSSVTVKI
+1098 
-1108 NGKDDMSL
+1108 
-1116 DTGFYKEPKYNLGD
+1116 
-1130 YVWEDTNKDG
+1130 
-1140 IQDANEPGIKDVKV
+1140 
-1154 TLKDSTGK
+1154 
-1162 VIGTTTTDASGKYKF
+1162 
-1177 TDLDNGNYTVEF
+1177 
-1189 ETPAGYTPTVKNT
+1189 PAG
-1202 TAEDKDSNGLTT
+1202 LTQT
-1214 TGVIKDADNMTLDS
+1214 
-1228 GFYKTPKYS
+1228 
-1237 LGDYVW
+1237 
-1243 YDSNKDG
+1243 